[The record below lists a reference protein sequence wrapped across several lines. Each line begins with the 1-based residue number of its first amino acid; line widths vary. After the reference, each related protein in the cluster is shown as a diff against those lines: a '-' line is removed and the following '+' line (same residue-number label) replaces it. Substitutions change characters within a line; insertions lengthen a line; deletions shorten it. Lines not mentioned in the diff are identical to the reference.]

1 MFHVRVTLQEMRQV
15 VICGAHNVTI
25 PMMETFI
32 KRVSDG
38 TATPP
43 LCGREC
49 LINWHKSGYVRWCIT
64 GQRRPPYLFAQRS
77 TT

>member
-1 MFHVRVTLQEMRQV
+1 MMLGIDPARCFQ
-15 VICGAHNVTI
+15 CGAHNVTI
-25 PMMETFI
+25 PMVETFTN
-32 KRVSDG
+32 RVSEG
-38 TATPP
+38 TSTPL

-77 TT
+77 AT